1 MKQPEER
8 EVIEEITTYGY
19 KEESKW
25 KKIVVFI
32 VGVGLLFLLLFSIF
46 SQFPLDNIIRGQLQS
61 VPLQHNVITLDG
73 FSIIFEN
80 NVHQELQ
87 QIYFTEQEVEFSACL
102 QGRKINADYYI
113 HSFYQPI
120 MYEQSFSHVSFEP
133 CSSDSLLILHSH
145 PYKSCV
151 ASQTDLNTLKQSQEK
166 NPDVLMVV
174 MCEPARFSVYS

>member
-1 MKQPEER
+1 MKQPEET
-8 EVIEEITTYGY
+8 EVIEEITAYEY
-19 KEESKW
+19 QEESKW
-25 KKIVVFI
+25 NKIIVFM
-32 VGVGLLFLLLFSIF
+32 VGVGLLFLLFFSIF

-61 VPLQHNVITLDG
+61 APLQHNVITVDG

-80 NVHQELQ
+80 NVHRELQ
-87 QIYFTEQEVEFSACL
+87 QIYFAEQKVEFSVCL
-102 QGRKINADYYI
+102 QGRKINADYYVY
-113 HSFYQPI
+113 SFYQPV

-145 PYKSCV
+145 PYKSCA
-151 ASQTDLNTLKQSQEK
+151 ASQTDLNTLKQSQQK

>member
-1 MKQPEER
+1 MKQLEEI
-8 EVIEEITTYGY
+8 EIIEEITTDEYP
-19 KEESKW
+19 EESKW
-25 KKIVVFI
+25 KRMVVFI
-32 VGVGLLFLLLFSIF
+32 VGVGLLFLLFFSIF

-61 VPLQHNVITLDG
+61 APLQRNVITIDG

-80 NVHQELQ
+80 DLHLELQ
-87 QIYFTEQEVEFSACL
+87 QIYFREQKVEFSVCL

-113 HSFYQPI
+113 HSFYQPV
-120 MYEQSFSHVSFEP
+120 MYEQSFNHVSFEP

-145 PYKSCV
+145 PYKSCI
-151 ASQTDLNTLKQSQEK
+151 ASQTDLKTLKQSQQK